1 MISRRKLLKRA
12 LATTASTLF
21 VPMINK
27 GKYKLFA
34 NSVEQYSERTVRLV
48 KESLVI
54 DMLNQFKS
62 YFKEPTE
69 KLNSWM
75 SKPGSFTEMDFQE
88 YLDSGIDVFSLG
100 HGGFNYDE
108 ANEFFAR
115 WNGFIAGYD
124 RRLVRVDSSSRFD
137 SVKNASRIGILLST
151 QTASHFRSPDDVDH
165 FYGLGQRVCQLTH
178 NASNLIGSSFIE
190 TKDRGV
196 TDFGASIVERMNQ
209 IGMAIDV
216 SHCGDQTTLDG
227 VDISKSP
234 VLITHAGCRALVP
247 NSWRCKTDEV
257 IKKMAAK
264 GGVIGIPYI
273 RFMIRGEEP
282 VTIEHVLDQYDYVV
296 KLVGVEHVGIGG
308 DFALDTDDQY
318 PEDTKNL
325 VAEVKSLDKNN
336 RYAMHLSEAG
346 LIGIEKLNHSKRV
359 FDLTEGLIRRKYSDE
374 HIRLILGGNFRRAL
388 SKIWSPVG

>member
-1 MISRRKLLKRA
+1 MITRRKLLKRA

-21 VPMINK
+21 APMINK

-34 NSVEQYSERTVRLV
+34 NSVEQYSERAVRLV

-151 QTASHFRSPDDVDH
+151 Q
-165 FYGLGQRVCQLTH
+165 
-178 NASNLIGSSFIE
+178 
-190 TKDRGV
+190 
-196 TDFGASIVERMNQ
+196 
-209 IGMAIDV
+209 
-216 SHCGDQTTLDG
+216 
-227 VDISKSP
+227 
-234 VLITHAGCRALVP
+234 
-247 NSWRCKTDEV
+247 
-257 IKKMAAK
+257 
-264 GGVIGIPYI
+264 
-273 RFMIRGEEP
+273 
-282 VTIEHVLDQYDYVV
+282 
-296 KLVGVEHVGIGG
+296 
-308 DFALDTDDQY
+308 
-318 PEDTKNL
+318 
-325 VAEVKSLDKNN
+325 
-336 RYAMHLSEAG
+336 
-346 LIGIEKLNHSKRV
+346 
-359 FDLTEGLIRRKYSDE
+359 
-374 HIRLILGGNFRRAL
+374 
-388 SKIWSPVG
+388 